1 MDYDAVLTD
10 TIQGIRQFAIQ
21 SGNKYR
27 PEDLLAHVYTVPW
40 WYDSVGGKYPTAFIS
55 NVIPP
60 ARVATHLREIAPRIL
75 SCYPSNLEALV
86 PHAEEFNSDLYLA
99 VTHSEY
105 SSRQARTAWGERL
118 GCPVLDEYSSEEAT
132 RIALEMPCGHYHV
145 CEDLVHLDVLD
156 PATLKPQIPGESGI
170 AVITNLLN
178 SAMPFIRYVQGDLV
192 TQPAE
197 PEPCEINWS
206 QISSIDGRMND
217 AFLNKHGR
225 KVPAG
230 SLLDV
235 TYRWMFDSNLHLA
248 QFELVQKRPD
258 LVVATFVLGGATAE
272 TRLRAAISHLE
283 DLLAMCLEHPVNV
296 MANVVASFPA
306 QSGKRRPIRC
316 DVKVS

>member
-1 MDYDAVLTD
+1 VRNQL
-10 TIQGIRQFAIQ
+10 
-21 SGNKYR
+21 
-27 PEDLLAHVYTVPW
+27 
-40 WYDSVGGKYPTAFIS
+40 
-55 NVIPP
+55 
-60 ARVATHLREIAPRIL
+60 VA
-75 SCYPSNLEALV
+75 
-86 PHAEEFNSDLYLA
+86 D
-99 VTHSEY
+99 
-105 SSRQARTAWGERL
+105 
-118 GCPVLDEYSSEEAT
+118 
-132 RIALEMPCGHYHV
+132 
-145 CEDLVHLDVLD
+145 
-156 PATLKPQIPGESGI
+156 
-170 AVITNLLN
+170 
-178 SAMPFIRYVQGDLV
+178 
-192 TQPAE
+192 
-197 PEPCEINWS
+197 
-206 QISSIDGRMND
+206 
-217 AFLNKHGR
+217 LNKHGR